1 MAQRGRQKTNPDL
14 SATYSTTAST
24 LLFAPVDDDDND
36 TMSSLSLHD
45 DSRPTALQL
54 SSNIDS
60 THSPYIHPTHQAT
73 ASTSTFNVGGQPTAT
88 ANTPTAGSTPTS
100 TSTQT
105 MPGTPRTASSRKPSS
120 LRHTSTAVPAES
132 ISSSIKRR
140 ASSPSARE
148 GKYPPK
154 TQQRVRAT
162 PRLPHSDDPP
172 APATALYWSRAPI
185 HGTLPMRAFRAHTV
199 TLVDHVAWLF
209 GGCDDKGCWK
219 DVYCFDTDTMHW
231 SHPDT
236 LGDVP
241 PPCRAHTATLVDR
254 KIVIFGGGQG
264 PVYYDSTYIFDTTT
278 RSWFCPL
285 FPHSQSPSQNP
296 ESNTEVQPPAS
307 QSQNPSERPLH
318 PAPRRAHTSVLYNG
332 KIYIFGG
339 GNGLTALNDLWTLDV
354 SRLDPTSQSTYSY
367 GGGSFGG
374 SGASGGLRWSL
385 VETQGEPPVPR
396 GYHTANLVGNIMIV
410 VGGSDGRECFSD
422 VWCLHLDTLVWTRL
436 NLPLSHRRLS
446 HTSTQVGSCL
456 FIVGGHDGG
465 AYRDEVVL
473 FNLVNLQYEPRT
485 VKGKPPSARGY
496 HATILADSR
505 LFVFGGFNG
514 HDVFD
519 DVHVLDL
526 AGAAYLPQV
535 MSFRVD
541 V

>member
-1 MAQRGRQKTNPDL
+1 MAQRGRQRTNPDL
-14 SATYSTTAST
+14 SATHSTTAST

-45 DSRPTALQL
+45 DSLP
-54 SSNIDS
+54 I
-60 THSPYIHPTHQAT
+60 HHIHPTHQAT

-88 ANTPTAGSTPTS
+88 ANAPAAGSTPTS
-100 TSTQT
+100 ASTQT

-296 ESNTEVQPPAS
+296 ESNTEVQPPPS

-410 VGGSDGRECFSD
+410 VGGSDGREY
-422 VWCLHLDTLVWTRL
+422 TLVWTRL

>member
-1 MAQRGRQKTNPDL
+1 M
-14 SATYSTTAST
+14 
-24 LLFAPVDDDDND
+24 
-36 TMSSLSLHD
+36 
-45 DSRPTALQL
+45 
-54 SSNIDS
+54 
-60 THSPYIHPTHQAT
+60 HPTHQAT
-73 ASTSTFNVGGQPTAT
+73 ASTSTFNVGGQPTAVGS
-88 ANTPTAGSTPTS
+88 ALNTPTAGSTPTS
-100 TSTQT
+100 TPTQT
-105 MPGTPRTASSRKPSS
+105 MPGTPRTPASRKPSS
-120 LRHTSTAVPAES
+120 LRHTSTAAPAES
-132 ISSSIKRR
+132 ITSSIKRR
-140 ASSPSARE
+140 ASSPSAKE
-148 GKYPPK
+148 GKYPSK
-154 TQQRVRAT
+154 SSQRVRTT

-172 APATALYWSRAPI
+172 APATALYWSRAPV
-185 HGTLPMRAFRAHTV
+185 HGVLPMH
-199 TLVDHVAWLF
+199 HVAWLF

-219 DVYCFDTDTMHW
+219 DTRCTW

-254 KIVIFGGGQG
+254 KIVVFGGGQG

-285 FPHSQSPSQNP
+285 FPHSQFP
-296 ESNTEVQPPAS
+296 
-307 QSQNPSERPLH
+307 PLH
-318 PAPRRAHTSVLYNG
+318 PAPRRAHTAVLYNG

-354 SRLDPTSQSTYSY
+354 SRLDPTSQSV
-367 GGGSFGG
+367 
-374 SGASGGLRWSL
+374 GGLRWSL
-385 VETQGEPPVPR
+385 VETQGEPPAPR
-396 GYHTANLVGNIMIV
+396 GYHTANLVGNVMIV

-422 VWCLHLDTLVWTRL
+422 VWCLHLDTLIWTRL

-473 FNLVNLQYEPRT
+473 FNLATVNLQYEPRT

-496 HATILADSR
+496 HATIIADSR

-535 MSFRVD
+535 MSFRID